1 MRDRSLLSV
10 RRWHK
15 MSKIDYIFKSCL
27 LICKQD
33 RGKAKEMARAEMKRL
48 LNLESLWI
56 PRRVEHGQRL
66 LEEA

>member
-1 MRDRSLLSV
+1 
-10 RRWHK
+10 
-15 MSKIDYIFKSCL
+15 MSRLDQIFRSCL
-27 LICKQD
+27 LICRQD
-33 RGKAKEMARAEMKRL
+33 KEKAKGMTRAEMKRL

>member
-1 MRDRSLLSV
+1 M
-10 RRWHK
+10 
-15 MSKIDYIFKSCL
+15 

-33 RGKAKEMARAEMKRL
+33 KKKAKKMARAEMKRL

-66 LEEA
+66 KEELV